1 MSADYR
7 TDWQR
12 IDDRAAIDMLDR
24 IDVERTSMR
33 KIHELADA
41 VLLARVHADVAD
53 AYARVRVRAEA
64 VPNDKLAAV

>member
-1 MSADYR
+1 VSADYR

-12 IDDRAAIDMLDR
+12 VDDRAAIDMLDR
-24 IDVERTSMR
+24 IDVEHMPMR

-53 AYARVRVRAEA
+53 AYTRVRARAEA
-64 VPNDKLAAV
+64 VPNDELAVV

>member
-12 IDDRAAIDMLDR
+12 VDDRAAIDMLDR
-24 IDVERTSMR
+24 INVEQTPIR

-53 AYARVRVRAEA
+53 AYARVRARAET
-64 VPNDKLAAV
+64 VPNDKLATV